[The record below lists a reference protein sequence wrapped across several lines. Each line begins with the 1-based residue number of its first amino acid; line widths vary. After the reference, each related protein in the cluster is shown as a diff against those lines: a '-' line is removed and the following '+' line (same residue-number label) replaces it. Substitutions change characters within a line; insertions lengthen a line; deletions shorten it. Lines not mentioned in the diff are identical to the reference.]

1 MQALNAL
8 VAASTTPTEVPQ
20 ALREQ
25 RTKVAGIQ
33 ELMTKQAMDEAA
45 RVRDESDRELA
56 RREGRLNKPFLEGD
70 MLPLLASFLSAK
82 KGEFFPSLA
91 KGLAAV
97 STEEE
102 KGRKELA
109 QYRATEG
116 ERVRQLNN
124 TYRQLQLEQAKYE
137 MARSEG
143 DMKTARESAEKIAQ
157 LRYNAA
163 VKTEELKNDRM
174 RADAAL
180 AEARAKGVAAGAQAA
195 AVPSRIEAAAQG
207 AQTRLLSAMNNDPE
221 MQALRKRLET
231 PLVSDADYA
240 AITTRMRRREQELLL
255 QYAPEMAAMR
265 QTAGTG
271 AGSSARSAADAIL
284 EGNR

>member
-45 RVRDESDRELA
+45 RVRDETDRELA

-102 KGRKELA
+102 KARKDLA

-124 TYRQLQLEQAKYE
+124 TYRQLQLENAKYQE
-137 MARSEG
+137 ALLSG

-180 AEARAKGVAAGAQAA
+180 AEARAKGVAAAAQAA
-195 AVPSRIEAAAQG
+195 AVPGRQALAEAGLLEKRMKSQEGIQYAQLAAAK
-207 AQTRLLSAMNNDPE
+207 AKLMENPLADKTAIANIDAELMRL
-221 MQALRKRLET
+221 QRLMD
-231 PLVSDADYA
+231 VKYGG
-240 AITTRMRRREQELLL
+240 I
-255 QYAPEMAAMR
+255 
-265 QTAGTG
+265 G
-271 AGSSARSAADAIL
+271 SAAPSAEGATDLDAAAARVM
-284 EGNR
+284 GRQ